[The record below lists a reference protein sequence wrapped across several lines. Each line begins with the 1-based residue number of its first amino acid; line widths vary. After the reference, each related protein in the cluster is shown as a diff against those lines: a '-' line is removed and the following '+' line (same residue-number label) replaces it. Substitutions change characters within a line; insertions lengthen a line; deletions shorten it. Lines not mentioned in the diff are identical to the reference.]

1 MERCAPSIKIGNP
14 TRRVIAY
21 KKESMKRYPGW
32 EQRAVSARDVVA
44 HLKSRQKVFVHGA
57 AATPTALLDAMVER
71 TDLEAVELFHLH
83 LSGPCRFSQA
93 RYQHSFIPNPLFTD
107 HAMRKPV
114 EEGRAFFVPVF
125 LSDVPALFA
134 SRRIPLDAALVSL
147 SPPDEHGLCT
157 LGTSIDA
164 AKTATEHASIILA
177 EINEQLPRTYGATV
191 VPFERVTAFV
201 HTDRPLH
208 EAPAGAIGAV
218 EDRIGEHI
226 AQLVEDGSTLQM
238 GIGAIPNAVLRR
250 LGNKHDLGVHTE
262 MFSDLLVPLI
272 EGGVVTN
279 RHKKV
284 HPGRTVTSFVN
295 GTRALFDFVHDNQLV
310 EFHPC
315 DRTNDTAL
323 IRKNP
328 RVVAV
333 NAALEIDLTGQV
345 CADSIGHRIYSGIG
359 GQMDFI
365 RGAALSEGGKAIIAL
380 PSTAKHGQV
389 SRIVSTLKP
398 GAGVVTTRGH
408 VQYVATEY
416 GVVNLHGL
424 NLKQRAQALISIAHP
439 DVRAELT
446 REVSELRHF
455 DLGG

>member
-1 MERCAPSIKIGNP
+1 
-14 TRRVIAY
+14 
-21 KKESMKRYPGW
+21 
-32 EQRAVSARDVVA
+32 
-44 HLKSRQKVFVHGA
+44 
-57 AATPTALLDAMVER
+57 
-71 TDLEAVELFHLH
+71 
-83 LSGPCRFSQA
+83 
-93 RYQHSFIPNPLFTD
+93 
-107 HAMRKPV
+107 
-114 EEGRAFFVPVF
+114 
-125 LSDVPALFA
+125 
-134 SRRIPLDAALVSL
+134 
-147 SPPDEHGLCT
+147 
-157 LGTSIDA
+157 
-164 AKTATEHASIILA
+164 
-177 EINEQLPRTYGATV
+177 
-191 VPFERVTAFV
+191 
-201 HTDRPLH
+201 
-208 EAPAGAIGAV
+208 
-218 EDRIGEHI
+218 
-226 AQLVEDGSTLQM
+226 LVEDGSTLQM
-238 GIGAIPNAVLRR
+238 GIGAIPNAVLSR
-250 LGNKHDLGVHTE
+250 LGDKHDLGVHTE

-272 EGGVVTN
+272 EAGVVTN
-279 RHKKV
+279 RRKKV

-315 DRTNDTAL
+315 DRTNDTAV

-380 PSTAKHGQV
+380 PSTAKQGQV

-439 DVRAELT
+439 DFRAELT
-446 REVSELRHF
+446 DEVNAVRHF
-455 DLGG
+455 DL